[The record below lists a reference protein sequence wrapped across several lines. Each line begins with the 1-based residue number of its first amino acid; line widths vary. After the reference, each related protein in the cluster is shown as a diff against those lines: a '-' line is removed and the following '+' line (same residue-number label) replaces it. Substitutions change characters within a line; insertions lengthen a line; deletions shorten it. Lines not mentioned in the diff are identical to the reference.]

1 MRRRRLVL
9 PVVLVAVALTAC
21 GSGDDESAATTI
33 PAEVPIATIAP
44 PTTQA
49 APTTVDTTPGA
60 VLTGPIEY
68 TIADGDSPSKIAGMF
83 GLSLQ
88 ALLDANGWELVD
100 DQVPAFPFAGT
111 VITIPAG
118 ATMPAAPTTTAAG
131 STGGSTGGATEV
143 AATTTEPENGVCGTY
158 VIMENDNP
166 SVVARKLDTTLD
178 KLNAANAT
186 TDGYSSFFVGLSI
199 NVPC

>member
-1 MRRRRLVL
+1 VLRRRSVL
-9 PVVLVAVALTAC
+9 PVVLVALALTAC
-21 GSGDDESAATTI
+21 GSGDGESADTTI

-60 VLTGPIEY
+60 VLTGPVEY
-68 TIADGDSPSKIAGMF
+68 TILDGDSPSKIAGLF
-83 GLSLQ
+83 GIPLQ

-100 DQVPAFPFAGT
+100 DQVPGFPFAGAI
-111 VITIPAG
+111 ITIPAG
-118 ATMPAAPTTTAAG
+118 ATMPVVSTPDTTPVAG
-131 STGGSTGGATEV
+131 STVAGGTTGT
-143 AATTTEPENGVCGTY
+143 TDTTEPANGICGSY

-178 KLNAANAT
+178 KLNAANAS

>member
-1 MRRRRLVL
+1 MRRRRLAL
-9 PVVLVAVALTAC
+9 PVVLVALALTAC
-21 GSGDDESAATTI
+21 GSGDDESADTTI

-83 GLSLQ
+83 GIPLQ

-100 DQVPAFPFAGT
+100 NQVPGFPFAGEI
-111 VITIPAG
+111 ITIPAG
-118 ATMPAAPTTTAAG
+118 ATMPVASTTTVAG
-131 STGGSTGGATEV
+131 STDGATQGSTEV

-166 SVVARKLDTTLD
+166 SVVARKLDTTVD
-178 KLNAANAT
+178 KLNAANAS